1 MSSSRIP
8 LRWLCPD
15 RTPLRPGGEWRRS
28 DALRRAQCRC
38 RCSWCWSVGRCRG
51 VGRRSPECGQQH
63 AALEHEPLGEGC
75 LGQPGEEA
83 LQDVKLDQ
91 LVDRAPVL
99 AGLPAQVEIGL
110 SGDSSAGRRCHS
122 STARAW
128 RRAGSACGNHRA
140 SSVSRAWLAPDRLS
154 QRRRACH
161 ARSLPSPV
169 PQPDGIDDG
178 AFRGVEAQRSPG
190 ANVEQFP
197 LQVKGAGIKLV
208 QAAGRPQRGAGAATR
223 YRDINR
229 GGDRVDKAV
238 PGQRGLQAQRRP
250 GNPFRDLHQVIVGRR
265 GVRPAIDPAT

>member
-1 MSSSRIP
+1 MISPPSRRGMRTRWAGGVIGSPAARSSLPGPLGRCPRREFP

-161 ARSLPSPV
+161 ARSLPS
-169 PQPDGIDDG
+169 
-178 AFRGVEAQRSPG
+178 RCRSRM
-190 ANVEQFP
+190 ASMME
-197 LQVKGAGIKLV
+197 
-208 QAAGRPQRGAGAATR
+208 RS
-223 YRDINR
+223 
-229 GGDRVDKAV
+229 AV
-238 PGQRGLQAQRRP
+238 
-250 GNPFRDLHQVIVGRR
+250 
-265 GVRPAIDPAT
+265 